1 MRALEKGS
9 KLVVASHNPGKVWEI
24 NQLLA
29 PYGLNAVSAGDLRLS
44 EPEETETTF
53 QGNARLKAL
62 AAAAGSGLPSL
73 ADDSGLEIDCLDGA
87 PGIYSA
93 RWAGPGKDFGVAMK
107 KVADEITARNAW
119 GPPAPRANFVSA
131 LCLAWPDGETR
142 IFEGRVFGSLVWP
155 PRGGNGFGYDPM
167 FVADGATQT
176 FGEMEPAQKY
186 AISHR
191 TRAFAAF
198 KAAMLNHLSP
208 VALDASKSVS
218 RDVAALS
225 AAAASLSTRVEA
237 AAFVAHLKADLAEHK
252 AEWANATLETY
263 LGALEQRLKDAPASD
278 EPAWRQLA
286 NAMLAASEKG

>member
-1 MRALEKGS
+1 MQDLVKGS
-9 KLVVASHNPGKVWEI
+9 RLVVASHNPGKVWEI

-29 PYGLNAVSAGDLRLS
+29 PYGLNAVSAGELGLS

-53 QGNARLKAL
+53 EGNARLKAI
-62 AAAAGSGLPSL
+62 AAAKGSGLPSL
-73 ADDSGLEIDCLDGA
+73 ADDSGIEIDCLDGA

-93 RWAGPGKDFGVAMK
+93 RWAGPGKDFGLAMK
-107 KVADEITARNAW
+107 KVADEIGARHAW
-119 GPPAPRANFVSA
+119 GPPAPRANFISV
-131 LCLAWPDGETR
+131 LCLAWPDGTAR
-142 IFEGRVFGSLVWP
+142 IFEGKVFGHLVWP

-198 KAAMLNHLSP
+198 KAAMLDRLTPTDGAKPNG
-208 VALDASKSVS
+208 

-225 AAAASLSTRVEA
+225 AAAASLSTRPEA
-237 AAFVAHLKADLAEHK
+237 AAFIAHLKADLAANK
-252 AEWANATLETY
+252 SAWANATLETY
-263 LGALEQRLKDAPASD
+263 LAALEQHLKDAPTSD
-278 EPAWRQLA
+278 APAWRQLA
-286 NAMLAASEKG
+286 KAMLAASGT